1 MYIVRIYTLMCV
13 GMGGRFTYGSYI
25 HGESWC
31 LAWVGLGGE
40 ARLLVG
46 RTAAS
51 TLARCCPLLPRL
63 ARSLGSARLGSAR
76 PEGKG
81 EGGGG

>member
-1 MYIVRIYTLMCV
+1 
-13 GMGGRFTYGSYI
+13 
-25 HGESWC
+25 
-31 LAWVGLGGE
+31 
-40 ARLLVG
+40 LLVG

-81 EGGGG
+81 EGGGVNGSSGLVRILLPSCVYDANQSDEVGGLLEVGGNGT